1 MVTNDEIKRNFENA
15 QYECETAREIL
26 LIEGRREGYSFSQ
39 IRRTMTVGELI
50 DFLEDYD
57 RDTLVYLNND
67 NHYSYGGITTSSF
80 SSGEV
85 NESQYEGHESYR
97 EEFY

>member
-15 QYECETAREIL
+15 QYECETTREVL

-67 NHYSYGGITTSSF
+67 NHYTYGGITKSSF

-85 NESQYEGHESYR
+85 NESQYEGNESYR
-97 EEFY
+97 DDFQ

>member
-1 MVTNDEIKRNFENA
+1 MVTNDEIKSNFENA
-15 QYECETAREIL
+15 KYEYETAREVL

-50 DFLEDYD
+50 DYLEDYD

-67 NHYSYGGITTSSF
+67 NHYTYGGITTSSF
-80 SSGEV
+80 SYGEV

-97 EEFY
+97 EEFN

>member
-1 MVTNDEIKRNFENA
+1 MKVAEKVIA
-15 QYECETAREIL
+15 L
-26 LIEGRREGYSFSQ
+26 
-39 IRRTMTVGELI
+39 TVGELI

-67 NHYSYGGITTSSF
+67 NHYTYGGITTSSF

-85 NESQYEGHESYR
+85 NEYQYEGYEGCR
-97 EEFY
+97 EEFN